1 MLDQEN
7 GSVRAADFAV
17 IRRPHGTARTKGM
30 RPFHFSRIPF
40 SSFKKR
46 PSEGRLPSGG
56 RFDASIFYACT
67 VLQTSGAFA
76 V

>member
-1 MLDQEN
+1 MLDREN
-7 GSVRAADFAV
+7 GSVRAADCAV
-17 IRRPHGTARTKGM
+17 IRGAHGTARTKGM
-30 RPFHFSRIPF
+30 RPSHFGRIPF

-46 PSEGRLPSGG
+46 PSEGRLPSDG

-67 VLQTSGAFA
+67 APQTGGAFA